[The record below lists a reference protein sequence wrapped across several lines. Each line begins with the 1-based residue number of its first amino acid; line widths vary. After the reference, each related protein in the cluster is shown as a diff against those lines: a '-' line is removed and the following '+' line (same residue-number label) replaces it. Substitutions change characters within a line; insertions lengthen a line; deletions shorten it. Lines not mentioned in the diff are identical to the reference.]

1 MSRKVTTTH
10 LQIKSVK
17 NASSL
22 ATDAKGNVIVGKKS
36 KGDDSALYRKKRG
49 VIFINQSDIDN
60 NRTYSLLDANLE
72 DTLLIVQGKNTL
84 NRIKFN
90 TNSIKSVGSTIEIV
104 NAFQSSDEPINV
116 VFDDSKTMNYQDE
129 NSGKITRGKTLK
141 VTKIMYEGALDYI
154 FH

>member
-1 MSRKVTTTH
+1 MRKVTTTH
-10 LQIKSVK
+10 LQVKSVK

-22 ATDAKGNVIVGKKS
+22 ATDAKGNVIPGKKS
-36 KGDDSALYRKKRG
+36 KGDDLARYRKKRG